1 MKSKKVYFAQGG
13 ILLALLALAGCMTA
27 VKNEDSSVI
36 RARAVERWNFLI
48 ARHAEKAYDYLTP
61 GYRATK
67 TREAYAQEMNHR
79 GIRWSKVGF
88 GSQQCEVDVCHV
100 HLTVDYRVNLGG
112 PAGDTKTTGFV
123 AETWIK
129 AAGRWYFLPEQLQP
143 TKLGKDSTDGS

>member
-36 RARAVERWNFLI
+36 GKRAVERWDFLI
-48 ARHAEKAYDYLTP
+48 AHQAEKAYDFLTP
-61 GYRATK
+61 GYRTTK
-67 TREAYAQEMNHR
+67 TREAYAQEMNNR

-88 GSQQCEVDVCHV
+88 GSQQCEVDICHV

-112 PAGDTKTTGFV
+112 PAGNTKAMGFV

-143 TKLGKDSTDGS
+143 TRLGKDSAKGS